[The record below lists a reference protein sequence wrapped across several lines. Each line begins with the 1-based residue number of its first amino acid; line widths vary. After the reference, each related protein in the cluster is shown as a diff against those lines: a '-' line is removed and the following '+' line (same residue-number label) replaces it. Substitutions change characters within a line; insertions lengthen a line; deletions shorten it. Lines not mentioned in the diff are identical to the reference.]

1 MAEGISVSGLNK
13 SNFTLV
19 DFGRAL
25 HSANNFSCLAFRLG
39 NGKRGSHR
47 SLSDLA
53 GVNTV
58 VGDFSGVLF
67 SLYFWSFF
75 MATVSKFISH
85 NLAGTNWQAQVAAV
99 KRKFIIY
106 VNSFCAICTV
116 QQERHTW
123 EREKVGERETAASFL
138 PNYAKSSLQ
147 AAGAKAHLS
156 QLSRG

>member
-39 NGKRGSHR
+39 KKEGERGSP
-47 SLSDLA
+47 SDLA

-106 VNSFCAICTV
+106 VNFFCAICTV
-116 QQERHTW
+116 QQERHAW
-123 EREKVGERETAASFL
+123 EREGKVSEWEGWQLHFCQIMR
-138 PNYAKSSLQ
+138 SLLYKLL
-147 AAGAKAHLS
+147 APKRICHN
-156 QLSRG
+156 